1 MLDRI
6 VLINYKEALMIYT
19 NRSPVRIVA
28 DESVRLFLEWFLEDS
43 IIIQY
48 DEFKSIAD
56 TRNEDTQKI
65 KVA

>member
-6 VLINYKEALMIYT
+6 VIINYKEALMIYT